1 MRTKQFATIAV
12 VTMLLLAG
20 VAALGAAAP
29 GETANENAAASASNS
44 SGDPGDAADERG
56 GASADEANVSD
67 QHDAG
72 ANGENASNAAAA
84 QGPGHDLPATVPDH
98 VSQIHDTIA
107 QYLAGDIENLG
118 HALGDLLSGE
128 TVDAANASAAN
139 ASVDPANASAT
150 DDTNA
155 SAADDANAS
164 ADDAAV
170 NDTADQATSAVSVG
184 PSDGLPSQ
192 VPDHVSD
199 IHDTIESFL
208 NGATDNLGH
217 ALSDLLG
224 TTDADESSD

>member
-1 MRTKQFATIAV
+1 MRTTQYATIAV

-20 VAALGAAAP
+20 VAAVGAAAP
-29 GETANENAAASASNS
+29 AETANENATASASNP
-44 SGDPGDAADERG
+44 PGDAADER
-56 GASADEANVSD
+56 ASVGDERPNVSD

-72 ANGENASNAAAA
+72 ANGENASNAEAG
-84 QGPGHDLPATVPDH
+84 QGLGHELPATVPDH

-107 QYLAGDIENLG
+107 QYLDGDIENLG

-128 TVDAANASAAN
+128 AADAVNDSAANASVDAANASAA
-139 ASVDPANASAT
+139 
-150 DDTNA
+150 
-155 SAADDANAS
+155 DDANES
-164 ADDAAV
+164 GDNEAV
-170 NDTADQATSAVSVG
+170 NETTDQATSAATLG
-184 PSDGLPSQ
+184 PSDGLPTQ

-199 IHDTIESFL
+199 IHETIDSFL